1 MRRAAPAVSEPAH
14 VRTRV
19 RELVLEVK
27 DMTVGLDGQEP
38 PSPAAVDLTVLDRF
52 AIVHLVLYLE
62 DEFDLPLFEK
72 IGAATWR
79 TSDDVTDFLLRTYPD
94 IAAT

>member
-1 MRRAAPAVSEPAH
+1 MRRVASALSEPTH

-19 RELVLEVK
+19 RELALEVK

-38 PSPAAVDLTVLDRF
+38 TPPAAVDLTALDRF

-62 DEFDLPLFEK
+62 AEFDLPLFEK
-72 IGAATWR
+72 IGAAAWR
-79 TSDDVTDFLLRTYPD
+79 TSDDVTDFLLRTCPD
-94 IAAT
+94 IR